1 MGLGDYPALSHL
13 KPPTIVLMSVPNQPS
28 ETVPVLSLLLQAQR
42 ALQRG
47 DVAQS
52 QSLSKAALQHAQ
64 DTLDLQTQA
73 QALLCLAHGD
83 RMVSRFRRAQE
94 TAQRAASL
102 FEIAGDHVGESEALS
117 VVAHTLGVMGH
128 SEEGVESALLAV
140 KLNEGGEPLS
150 VGMSYNYL
158 GLAYACA
165 FSFDKADAALQH
177 SIDLLD
183 GNGLWTEAHL
193 PRINQRTMEITRCFF
208 DRYYHGEFRSLQRL
222 ADLRHAHA
230 RATQVPSN
238 LLVFQGAQLKTQ
250 VMLGLADGFEACW
263 LGQWDL
269 AQQNADFAQSVQ
281 ARGDSNPSVTLL
293 EIWLRVEIAWA
304 RADWAQAEAQAQRM
318 LEMANQI
325 DNEHM
330 VGIAYLLSAQVLS
343 AQGKDRL
350 AQAFLRAL
358 KLRENNL
365 RLEAI
370 RSREERIEW
379 QLKAR
384 ASQANARR
392 LAEEAQRLQQLV
404 LEDALTGLFNRRHLE
419 DMVPEMLRRG
429 QERGLSSA
437 MAFVDVDHFKQI
449 NDNFSHRVGD
459 AVLKSLATILR
470 SFVREG
476 DVPVRLGGDEF
487 VVAFAHV
494 EERDAEGLAQRIHEA
509 VRSFDWD
516 ALHPGLAVT
525 ASVGVAVAEAGDTLD
540 TWLHRCDL
548 CMYQEKDS
556 RRQGLA

>member
-1 MGLGDYPALSHL
+1 
-13 KPPTIVLMSVPNQPS
+13 MSASNLPF
-28 ETVPVLSLLLQAQR
+28 ETVPVPSLLLQAQR
-42 ALQRG
+42 ALDRG

-52 QSLSKAALQHAQ
+52 RALSKAALQHAQ
-64 DTLDLQTQA
+64 NTLDLQAQA

-83 RMVSRFRRAQE
+83 RLVSRFRRAQE
-94 TAQRAASL
+94 TAQRAAAL
-102 FEIAGDHVGESEALS
+102 FEIVGDLAGEAEALS
-117 VVAHTLGVMGH
+117 AVAHTLSLMGH
-128 SEEGVESALLAV
+128 SEEGVDAALLAA
-140 KLNEGGEPLS
+140 KLNEDGAPLS
-150 VGMSYNYL
+150 VAMSYNYL
-158 GLAYACA
+158 GVAYACA
-165 FSFDKADAALQH
+165 WSFDKADAALQH
-177 SIDLLD
+177 AIDLLD
-183 GNGLWTEAHL
+183 TNGLWMESYL
-193 PRINQRTMEITRCFF
+193 PRINQRAMEITRCFF

-230 RATQVPSN
+230 RATQVPGN
-238 LLVFQGAQLKTQ
+238 LLVLQGAFVKTQ

-269 AQQNADFAQSVQ
+269 AQQNADFAQSAQ
-281 ARGDSNPSVTLL
+281 ARGDSNPSVTLM
-293 EIWLRVEIAWA
+293 EIWLRTEIAWG
-304 RADWAQAEAQAQRM
+304 REDWVQAEAQAQRM

-343 AQGKDRL
+343 AQGKDRI

-358 KLRENNL
+358 KLRENSL
-365 RLEAI
+365 RLEAM

-384 ASQANARR
+384 ANHANARR
-392 LAEEAQRLQQLV
+392 LAQETQRLQQLA

-419 DMVPEMLRRG
+419 EMVPEVLRKG
-429 QERGLSSA
+429 QERRLSPA
-437 MAFVDVDHFKQI
+437 MAFVDVDHFKLI

-459 AVLKSLATILR
+459 LVLKSIANILC
-470 SFVREG
+470 SFVRDG

-494 EERDAEGLAQRIHEA
+494 DARDSEGLAQRIHEA
-509 VRSFDWD
+509 IRGFDWD
-516 ALHPGLAVT
+516 ALHPGLEVT
-525 ASVGVAVAEAGDTLD
+525 ASVGVAVAETGDTLD

>member
-1 MGLGDYPALSHL
+1 MSASNL
-13 KPPTIVLMSVPNQPS
+13 PPETAPVP
-28 ETVPVLSLLLQAQR
+28 SLLLQAQR
-42 ALQRG
+42 ALDRG

-64 DTLDLQTQA
+64 NTLDLQSQA

-94 TAQRAASL
+94 TAQRAVAL
-102 FEIAGDHVGESEALS
+102 FEMVGDAAGESEALS
-117 VVAHTLGVMGH
+117 AVAHSLSMMGH
-128 SEEGVESALLAV
+128 SEEGVEAALLAV

-150 VGMSYNYL
+150 VAMSYNYL
-158 GLAYACA
+158 GVAYACGS
-165 FSFDKADAALQH
+165 SFDKADAALQH
-177 SIDLLD
+177 AIDLLETD
-183 GNGLWTEAHL
+183 GLWTESYT

-208 DRYYHGEFRSLQRL
+208 DRYYHGEFRSLERL
-222 ADLRHAHA
+222 ADLRHAQA
-230 RATQVPSN
+230 RSAQGPSN
-238 LLVFQGAQLKTQ
+238 LLVFQGAFVKTQ

-269 AQQNADFAQSVQ
+269 AQQNADFAQSSQ
-281 ARGDSNPSVTLL
+281 ARSDSNPSVTLM
-293 EIWLRVEIAWA
+293 EIWLRAEIAWA
-304 RADWAQAEAQAQRM
+304 RQDWVQAEAHAQRM

-330 VGIAYLLSAQVLS
+330 VGIAYLLSTQVLS
-343 AQGKDRL
+343 AQGKDRI
-350 AQAFLRAL
+350 AQVFLRSL

-365 RLEAI
+365 RLEAL

-384 ASQANARR
+384 ANHANARR
-392 LAEEAQRLQQLV
+392 LAQETQRLQQLA

-419 DMVPEMLRRG
+419 DMVPEMLRKG
-429 QERGLSSA
+429 QERGLSPA

-459 AVLKSLATILR
+459 VVLKSLANILR

-494 EERDAEGLAQRIHEA
+494 DARDAEGLAQRIHDA
-509 VRSFDWD
+509 VRSFDWE
-516 ALHPGLAVT
+516 ALHPGLDVT
-525 ASVGVAVAEAGDTLD
+525 ASVGVAVAEVSDTLD
-540 TWLHRCDL
+540 AWLHRCDL